1 MDTLKVNAVID
12 EYIKNFA
19 KLNDEANDNEG
30 YKWVATGCFKKYWNL
45 DAEDMLEM
53 FNKAMKEMSN
63 LIDNSQVQPLS
74 GIRLL
79 LSQPSEVDF
88 VRESFRTLFADDGGD
103 INARQKRV
111 DDFVEKVNER
121 IALYSPEG
129 SWKNNQN
136 RTSVLYYLNLE
147 KPDEN
152 YIFKATEA
160 NDWANCAEFGEDIGS
175 GASFSLA
182 KYYRMCD
189 ELLDV
194 VNNNPKLKKLN
205 DKRVKEK
212 FEKPD
217 VSEFD
222 DKNHIL
228 VYDIMYCAYRYL
240 FYDKAAVTKKTT
252 KERLRRAAL
261 RKETEE
267 LASAIK
273 EKEIA
278 YDALD
283 NEQPLPDITGSEIT
297 HKTFG
302 KGNVVGVEGE
312 NICIDFNGTVKKFG
326 YVFSFEKGFLSID
339 KDGFADLIKNIALN
353 KEKRTIV
360 ENELKTMKNKH
371 SALMEQLEEITN

>member
-12 EYIKNFA
+12 EYIKNFE

-30 YKWVATGCFKKYWNL
+30 YKWVATGCFKKYWDI

-63 LIDNSQVQPLS
+63 LIDNSQVQPLG

-79 LSQPSEVDF
+79 LSQPSEVEF
-88 VRESFRTLFADDGGD
+88 VRESFRTLFADDSGD

-111 DDFVEKVNER
+111 DDFMEKVNKR
-121 IALYSPEG
+121 ISLYSPEG

-136 RTSVLYYLNLE
+136 RTSVLYYLNLY
-147 KPDEN
+147 KPEEN

-175 GASFSLA
+175 GASFSLV

-194 VNNNPKLKKLN
+194 VNNNPELIKLN

-228 VYDIMYCAYRYL
+228 VYDIMYCAYHYL
-240 FYDKAAVTKKTT
+240 FYDKAVVTKKTT
-252 KERLRRAAL
+252 KERLRRAAM
-261 RKETEE
+261 RKEMEE
-267 LASAIK
+267 LELAIK
-273 EKEIA
+273 EKEA
-278 YDALD
+278 EFATLD
-283 NEQPLPDITGSEIT
+283 NEQSLPDITGSEIT
-297 HKTFG
+297 HKAFG

-326 YVFSFEKGFLSID
+326 YVFSFKKGFFSID
-339 KDGFADLIKNIALN
+339 RDGFTDMIKNIALN
-353 KEKRTIV
+353 EEKKAIV

-371 SALMEQLEEITN
+371 SSLMEQLEEK